1 MKKLVLFTLK
11 PHSVIDVITNS
22 SSELFVGTAQAKENI
37 IALIEA
43 AYPDYR
49 NEYEEIKNIDD
60 LDASELDNFFSYAC
74 SAHRWPATKEMYP
87 VLPGFTFDE
96 LYEPEDGGKLAW
108 NGEVQYDL
116 KNNDIDPEC
125 EWHNA
130 YVIPENLEE
139 IKNKLDP
146 KREMYFLFSSCEN
159 PNWEK
164 QEMFESFMDRYH
176 LG

>member
-37 IALIEA
+37 VALLEA

-60 LDASELDNFFSYAC
+60 LTTSELDNFFSYAC
-74 SAHRWPATKEMYP
+74 SPHQWPATKEMYP
-87 VLPGFTFDE
+87 VLPGFTFEE
-96 LYEPEDGGKLAW
+96 LYEPEDDGKKAW
-108 NGEVQYDL
+108 NGEVQYKL
-116 KNNDIDPEC
+116 KNNDPNPEYK
-125 EWHNA
+125 WHTA
-130 YVIPENLEE
+130 FVTDENLEE
-139 IKNKLDP
+139 VKNRFDP
-146 KREMYFLFSSCEN
+146 NREMYFLFSISDN
-159 PNWEK
+159 PNWEM
-164 QEMFESFMDRYH
+164 QERLEAFMDRYH